1 MVTLTVNGDTLLNGP
16 LTVNGPVHCAR
27 LTGSCFQ
34 ASEVR
39 KALARLS
46 ERLDEV
52 EADNRRL
59 REEKGRLE
67 AAVEQMWLAPGM
79 PGAPTCWSESAE
91 AEPGPRPPGLRRA

>member
-1 MVTLTVNGDTLLNGP
+1 MVTLTVNGDTVLNGP

-59 REEKGRLE
+59 REENGRLA
-67 AAVEQMWLAPGM
+67 AAVEQLWLAPGM
-79 PGAPTCWSESAE
+79 PGAPTCWQSAE
-91 AEPGPRPPGLRRA
+91 AEPGPRPPGLRGA